1 TISRSHNFT
10 ISRSHNFTISRS
22 HNFII
27 SQILFIMSL
36 LTQISRTTFLP
47 SRVSFTMS
55 QPLLLFNSFNF
66 IRGMKVRSS
75 VKKFCDGCYTV
86 KRRGR
91 IFVLCK
97 KNKKHKQ
104 RQG

>member
-1 TISRSHNFT
+1 
-10 ISRSHNFTISRS
+10 
-22 HNFII
+22 
-27 SQILFIMSL
+27 MSF
-36 LTQISRTTFLP
+36 LTQLSRTTSL
-47 SRVSFTMS
+47 SFRLSSTLS
-55 QPLLLFNSFNF
+55 QPSLTLLNSFNF
-66 IRGMKVRSS
+66 TRGMKVRSS
-75 VKKFCDGCYTV
+75 LKKFCDGCFTV